1 MRRIQRFSYLFIELL
16 VVWIVLKIYILYI
29 YTQVIKSSA
38 PWVLLYRWVNTDVNV
53 CGVVHY
59 IDFYRPR
66 SKIVISHTASVTLT
80 LVKFG
85 NSLSW
90 QDHLYVRGEGTDC
103 FSLCL
108 SFSMSLLLGETSPG
122 DRESFGL
129 LDRLECLTGV
139 SLLELSMADRSSLSL
154 LWPGDVERER
164 ERERLYQVWSLRQI
178 WPIIHS

>member
-1 MRRIQRFSYLFIELL
+1 M
-16 VVWIVLKIYILYI
+16 WCC
-29 YTQVIKSSA
+29 T
-38 PWVLLYRWVNTDVNV
+38 LYRDGGARTVTERMCTVARYFFKSRSWR
-53 CGVVHY
+53 H
-59 IDFYRPR
+59 FYRPQ

-103 FSLCL
+103 FSLCS
-108 SFSMSLLLGETSPG
+108 SFSMSLLLGETRPG

-154 LWPGDVERER
+154 LWPGDVERVR
-164 ERERLYQVWSLRQI
+164 EIVSGLSLRQN